1 MGKVWGWG
9 WRQETWQHLGDAY
22 GATRTYTVT
31 TSLPGGAG
39 ASSFPLGNT
48 MDATALGIQGA
59 QPARDSGYGGTTLQG
74 TRVAAG
80 ARVLFNS
87 EDLTRKVA
95 CKLARYLQRHTQ
107 STVDN
112 VSSSTS
118 LVLTPTHCQT
128 TAGAWNPL

>member
-1 MGKVWGWG
+1 
-9 WRQETWQHLGDAY
+9 
-22 GATRTYTVT
+22 
-31 TSLPGGAG
+31 
-39 ASSFPLGNT
+39 

-59 QPARDSGYGGTTLQG
+59 QPARDSGYGGTALEG

-107 STVDN
+107 RMMDN
-112 VSSSTS
+112 ESSTYIVGAGPTQTS
-118 LVLTPTHCQT
+118 VREPHCHLTKE
-128 TAGAWNPL
+128 